1 MRRISRPEVPSIA
14 RGHSR
19 ACVNRCRSRVRS
31 RDGFRYGPALGA
43 PSLTA
48 PRAPLSRRPWLR
60 CARPPSPRIAP
71 FRDFHAKR
79 RHALL
84 WVRLPPN
91 DFCNYIPTHGHTHEH
106 PILAYFDAP
115 HYAVA
120 SNAPSP
126 SPPFFREQRPSPLEE
141 GSRETRAASRDSPSD
156 VAPPA
161 LQARRKVRH
170 RKPSTSRDAA
180 CGRRLDPTTACGD
193 DRWTTALDC
202 TGRAAPSEGPS
213 LPPPAAAVRRG
224 RRFPSSLSYSSTPS

>member
-1 MRRISRPEVPSIA
+1 VKMRRISRPEVPSIA

-126 SPPFFREQRPSPLEE
+126 SPPFLGSSDLPLSKKDHESREPRQPFRRRPS
-141 GSRETRAASRDSPSD
+141 GAAS
-156 VAPPA
+156 AP
-161 LQARRKVRH
+161 Q
-170 RKPSTSRDAA
+170 STTPKATDQSR
-180 CGRRLDPTTACGD
+180 RRL
-193 DRWTTALDC
+193 
-202 TGRAAPSEGPS
+202 RATPRPDHR
-213 LPPPAAAVRRG
+213 LRR
-224 RRFPSSLSYSSTPS
+224 

>member
-1 MRRISRPEVPSIA
+1 MRRIPRPKVPSVV

-19 ACVNRCRSRVRS
+19 ACVNRCRSHVRS

-84 WVRLPPN
+84 WIRLPPN

-106 PILAYFDAP
+106 PILACFEEP

-120 SNAPSP
+120 SNAPSLP
-126 SPPFFREQRPSPLEE
+126 QPFFRELRPSPLEE
-141 GSRETRAASRDSPSD
+141 GSRGLRAATVLPTPPLRRCKRAAKYDTESYRPVATPLAGDASTRPPLAAMTVGRQRWTARAEWLRAKDLPSRRLLPQYDVGEDSP
-156 VAPPA
+156 P
-161 LQARRKVRH
+161 H
-170 RKPSTSRDAA
+170 
-180 CGRRLDPTTACGD
+180 
-193 DRWTTALDC
+193 
-202 TGRAAPSEGPS
+202 
-213 LPPPAAAVRRG
+213 
-224 RRFPSSLSYSSTPS
+224 